1 MVTSAPLA
9 DNAIAGA
16 KRLLP
21 GRAANATFA
30 PILRVGD
37 GSFIRAPPV
46 WFLATGAVLIR
57 AVGVRHRTDEGGSVK
72 TIPKLLVFGLVEFV
86 VFGSMLFVPAGTF
99 DYWQAWVFL
108 VVVAVLAQA
117 PAIYL
122 LRANPAALQARM
134 RGGPTA
140 ETRIAQRLIIAGL
153 YLSLAAMVVVSALD
167 HRFGWSPVPTA
178 ICLVGDVVVA
188 VGLGV
193 VGLVIIQNSYAA
205 ATVRVK
211 EGQEVVSTGL
221 YGLVRHP
228 MYTGNV
234 IMMVGIP
241 LALGSY
247 WGLVFV
253 APGVIVLA
261 WRIRDEEKLLQ
272 KELDGYREYTEKV
285 RYRLVPSMW

>member
-1 MVTSAPLA
+1 
-9 DNAIAGA
+9 
-16 KRLLP
+16 
-21 GRAANATFA
+21 
-30 PILRVGD
+30 
-37 GSFIRAPPV
+37 
-46 WFLATGAVLIR
+46 
-57 AVGVRHRTDEGGSVK
+57 
-72 TIPKLLVFGLVEFV
+72 
-86 VFGSMLFVPAGTF
+86 
-99 DYWQAWVFL
+99 
-108 VVVAVLAQA
+108 
-117 PAIYL
+117 
-122 LRANPAALQARM
+122 M

-140 ETRIAQRLIIAGL
+140 ETRMAQKVVIAGL

-178 ICLVGDVVVA
+178 ICLVGDVLVA

-193 VGLVIIQNSYAA
+193 SAAVVIQNSYAA

-211 EGQEVVSTGL
+211 EGQKVVSTGL

-234 IMMVGIP
+234 IMMIGIP

-247 WGLVFV
+247 WGLIFV

-272 KELDGYREYTEKV
+272 KELDGYREYTQKV
-285 RYRLVPSMW
+285 RYRLVPAMW